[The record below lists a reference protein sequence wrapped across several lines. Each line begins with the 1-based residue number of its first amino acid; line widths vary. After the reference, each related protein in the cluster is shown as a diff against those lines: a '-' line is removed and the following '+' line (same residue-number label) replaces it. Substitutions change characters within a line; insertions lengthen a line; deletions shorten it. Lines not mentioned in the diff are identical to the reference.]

1 MISLFY
7 TDSYHITDTPV
18 KLLCSIDPS
27 LNDNPTT
34 SITHVT
40 VDFDWSR
47 TAVGFDL
54 VETAGFGASTEVLG
68 AV

>member
-1 MISLFY
+1 MISLFH

-27 LNDNPTT
+27 LNDDPTS

-40 VDFDWSR
+40 VDSDWSR
-47 TAVGFDL
+47 TAVRFDF
-54 VETAGFGASTEVLG
+54 VETTGFGVSTEEL
-68 AV
+68 